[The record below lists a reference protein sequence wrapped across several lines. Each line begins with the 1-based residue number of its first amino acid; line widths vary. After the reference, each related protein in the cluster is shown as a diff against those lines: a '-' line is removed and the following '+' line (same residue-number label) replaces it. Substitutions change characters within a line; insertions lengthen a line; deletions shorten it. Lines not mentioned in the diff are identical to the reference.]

1 MKLRCAALLLAL
13 GTLPLAQARTTAT
26 EPFSFGLWGDM
37 PYEKNAD
44 ASKIPALL
52 ASLNQS
58 DIRFSIY
65 DGDLKDGSSEC
76 KDSVFAEARAM
87 FNQLRR
93 PVVYVPGDNEW
104 TDCHR
109 SNNGGYSNLE
119 RLAYLR
125 KTMFSTPAS
134 FGKTTLSLEMQGSP
148 GEKFAENTRFS
159 HGPVVFAHFNIP
171 GSNNNMVLDDKDCSK
186 KSARTPAD
194 CAADNAEY
202 QERDATNIAW
212 LKESFAKARSQHAR
226 GIVLVFQADPGFDL
240 PETEDQ
246 DESKLPMY
254 SGYRNFISSV
264 ISETEQFDGQVL
276 LVHGDT
282 HYFKVDKP
290 LYSPT
295 RLLPN
300 LTRVETFGSPLV
312 HWVHVSVDPKRP
324 ELFTVRPVIVK
335 Q

>member
-1 MKLRCAALLLAL
+1 MKHRLAVALVVLSC
-13 GTLPLAQARTTAT
+13 LPSAQAASSANAI
-26 EPFSFGLWGDM
+26 FSFGLWGDM
-37 PYEKNAD
+37 PYEKNGD

-52 ASLNQS
+52 DSLNRS

-76 KDSVFAEARAM
+76 KNSVFTEARAM

-119 RLAYLR
+119 RLDHLR
-125 KTMFSTPAS
+125 QAMFSVPLS
-134 FGKTTLSLEMQGSP
+134 FGKNPMPLKLQGLP
-148 GEKFAENTRFS
+148 GQKFAENTRFS
-159 HGPVVFAHFNIP
+159 YGSVLFASFNIP
-171 GSNNNMVLDDKDCSK
+171 GSNNNMVRDDKDCSK

-202 QERDATNIAW
+202 QERDAANIAW
-212 LKESFAKARSQHAR
+212 LKDSFASARRANAK

-254 SGYRNFISSV
+254 SGYRNFIASV

-290 LYSPT
+290 LYSPS
-295 RLLPN
+295 RMLPN
-300 LTRVETFGSPLV
+300 LTRVETFGSPQV
-312 HWVHVSVDPKRP
+312 HWVHVTVDPKRA